1 MDILGKSQLHPI
13 YMSIGNIVN
22 WRRNKPDIKQLL
34 GYMPILKAKN
44 NTEKK
49 SIEFKKTAREMFH
62 NSLKILLDS
71 IFKLKNG
78 LDFSIDKKLFW
89 FIPRISIIIADWP
102 EAATYCLTYKS
113 SNSNFPCHF
122 CLVTKNNLNNINLSI
137 ENIILRTH
145 KLMKQYINKN
155 TTKNVSI
162 ESIFNYF
169 LTLL

>member
-1 MDILGKSQLHPI
+1 MDILGKSQLYPI
-13 YMSIGNIVN
+13 YISIGNILN
-22 WRRNKPDIKQLL
+22 WRCNKPDVKQLL

-49 SIEFKKTAREMFH
+49 SIEFKKTAREIFH
-62 NSLKILLDS
+62 NSLKILLDP

-78 LDFSIDKKLFW
+78 LDLSIDNKLFW

-122 CLVTKNNLNNINLSI
+122 CLVAKNNLNNINLSI
-137 ENIILRTH
+137 ENIIPRTH
-145 KLMKQYINKN
+145 ELMQQYINEN
-155 TTKNVSI
+155 TTKNISI
-162 ESIFNYF
+162 EPIFNYF
-169 LTLL
+169 